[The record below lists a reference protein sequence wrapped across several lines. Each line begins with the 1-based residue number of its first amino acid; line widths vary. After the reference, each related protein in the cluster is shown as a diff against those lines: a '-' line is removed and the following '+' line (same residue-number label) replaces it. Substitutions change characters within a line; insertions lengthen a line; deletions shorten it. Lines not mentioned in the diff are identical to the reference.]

1 MLSFEAMK
9 NLDAYKR
16 WYRSPAHYKANLRN
30 FFSPTLSILFDITI
44 QMILSQILTQNGL
57 HALKRNNAAYGEDMS
72 DRVSFRQGGFDRAL
86 LLSAFALFR
95 KQLHI
100 FEVSLSRV
108 NPLDSID
115 NYDLNTWGCLSA
127 TLHRANAQNPCVL
140 F

>member
-9 NLDAYKR
+9 NLEAYKR

-30 FFSPTLSILFDITI
+30 FFSPTLFIFFDITI
-44 QMILSQILTQNGL
+44 QMILTQNGL

-95 KQLHI
+95 RQLNI
-100 FEVSLSRV
+100 SEVSLSRV

-115 NYDLNTWGCLSA
+115 NYNLNTWGCLSA